1 MTFAQYSLEMVDDII
16 SLQDNLRQIQVLLL
30 SILGVIKNMTSLKL
44 TQRRVKLLQGLIIKW
59 ETHQSVYTNPDSER
73 TPLIWKLEIYRSA
86 LSLT

>member
-73 TPLIWKLEIYRSA
+73 TPLI
-86 LSLT
+86 